1 MCHIARCG
9 QFSTAY
15 RATCAWAV
23 ATLSGTGN
31 RRVSVVIDLQLSGM
45 NRRHTLCP

>member
-1 MCHIARCG
+1 MCHIACYG

-23 ATLSGTGN
+23 ATLAPILPNYVTGF
-31 RRVSVVIDLQLSGM
+31 
-45 NRRHTLCP
+45 T